1 MKTKVGILL
10 MLGLLVCFTPSR
22 SIGQNK
28 YMTTKYAPVDSI
40 PAGKAVIYIYRVPEF
55 TGSAVHYSLSVND
68 APLSRV
74 HMYNG
79 GYFVY
84 FADPGK
90 HVFTA
95 EVAKESTVTVVNA
108 EAGQTYFI
116 KASIRTGTWVGRP
129 WLETVDS
136 AIGER
141 EIVKCKLL
149 VDR

>member
-28 YMTTKYAPVDSI
+28 YMTTKFAPVESI
-40 PAGKAVIYIYRVPEF
+40 PEGKAVIYIYRMAEF
-55 TGSAVHYSLSVND
+55 TGSAVHYSLNVND
-68 APLSRV
+68 VPLSRI
-74 HMYNG
+74 HLYNG

-84 FADPGK
+84 FADPGQ

-95 EVAKESTVTVVNA
+95 EVAKESTTAVVNA
-108 EAGQTYFI
+108 EAGQVYFV
-116 KASIRTGTWVGRP
+116 KGSIRTGTWVGRP
-129 WLETVDS
+129 YLETVDNG
-136 AIGER
+136 IGER

-149 VDR
+149 VDK